1 MMGMTS
7 NGHLSNSSS
16 AIGKPLSRYSGKDA
30 RGLVP
35 GDNPRQISPI
45 IMSQISEKHLKI
57 EVQSS
62 QQRKR
67 GLVEANAAHIEQT
80 MTPTM
85 VRRSIGSRS
94 AVKQLEHISFLDKA
108 AANNHNSQID
118 AGSYEVKNTIGNVP
132 STVTVKKMQQ
142 AKLAQQQLLQ
152 NRYTN
157 GSEPH
162 MLPKMA
168 GVSLERKNNTS
179 KQVGGNS
186 LPPTGSN
193 SLSLI

>member
-1 MMGMTS
+1 
-7 NGHLSNSSS
+7 
-16 AIGKPLSRYSGKDA
+16 
-30 RGLVP
+30 
-35 GDNPRQISPI
+35 
-45 IMSQISEKHLKI
+45 
-57 EVQSS
+57 
-62 QQRKR
+62 
-67 GLVEANAAHIEQT
+67 

-94 AVKQLEHISFLDKA
+94 TVKQLEHISFLDKA